1 MLNLVNFAE
10 IFEGKLDETNFENT
24 GTELQMPD
32 WPQFL
37 LPEHFLPLIC
47 YFFVTKLIAFLV
59 RISLWKDVRGFKQYR
74 LRNLTVS
81 LIHSIITGGAALIF
95 ANIHPFAIFTYELL
109 SHHLS
114 VFFFF
119 TTTIC
124 SRKFVPFAYVALL
137 LEVNG
142 ICLHIRTLM
151 QISGN
156 SVKRPKLYKLV
167 MYTNIITLWKDVRG
181 FKQYRLRNLTVSLIH
196 SIITGGAALIFANVH
211 PFAMFVEP
219 MHWYQPWSRHVVL
232 FSMAYFVHDSY
243 DMLKYETSRFTYE
256 LLSHHLS
263 VFFFFTTT
271 ICSRKFIPFAYVALL
286 LEVNGICLHIRT
298 LMQIS
303 GNSVKRPKLYKL
315 VMYTNI
321 VTFLVFRFGVQA
333 WQVQWVYH
341 RRFEMHYIFLGI
353 GFIGSAFF
361 LIINAFLFFRILA
374 ADGYL
379 GEFGRKHAA
388 INRDK
393 QIHEKSD

>member
-167 MYTNIITLWKDVRG
+167 MYTNIIT
-181 FKQYRLRNLTVSLIH
+181 
-196 SIITGGAALIFANVH
+196 
-211 PFAMFVEP
+211 
-219 MHWYQPWSRHVVL
+219 
-232 FSMAYFVHDSY
+232 
-243 DMLKYETSRFTYE
+243 
-256 LLSHHLS
+256 
-263 VFFFFTTT
+263 
-271 ICSRKFIPFAYVALL
+271 
-286 LEVNGICLHIRT
+286 
-298 LMQIS
+298 
-303 GNSVKRPKLYKL
+303 
-315 VMYTNI
+315 
-321 VTFLVFRFGVQA
+321 FLVFRFGVQA